1 MTRTPA
7 RTPLPATTDPSSLV
21 PTTPTPRTRRAFAAA
36 GITPVVVKT
45 WGGGTAVSFVETPT
59 KAAAST
65 PSKTPAARAAPAA
78 ESESTTVALKP
89 TESAK
94 TVVDNTTDE
103 VAPPSSPN
111 DKALASPSPPPP
123 RSTSSSPLLEP
134 PRRKTLKRA
143 AHDTNSTASKQPAV
157 DTPRPKQPRIAARSG
172 VGRDSAEPDE
182 DAAGATPKTRTKGEE
197 SEMAAAKSRGGSA
210 SAAGESRKGATV
222 TAGGSSRGRPKQQH
236 ASSSSARPARSS
248 ASGARQPSGK
258 QIKRIPERGAEKDKE
273 QIPPPPQPPLSPV
286 PKRES
291 ALPDDQPPRLSPEPS
306 KPRQITLVDA
316 LDALPREALE
326 RLVHFSV
333 VEKLPIG
340 AAEIASELRDSNVF
354 GT

>member
-7 RTPLPATTDPSSLV
+7 RTPLPATTDLSSLV

-65 PSKTPAARAAPAA
+65 PLKTPAARAAPAA
-78 ESESTTVALKP
+78 ESEPTTGASKP

-94 TVVDNTTDE
+94 TVVENTTDE
-103 VAPPSSPN
+103 VAPPSPN

-143 AHDTNSTASKQPAV
+143 AHDTNSTASKQPV
-157 DTPRPKQPRIAARSG
+157 IDTPRSKRPRIATRSG

-197 SEMAAAKSRGGSA
+197 SEMAPAKSRGGSA
-210 SAAGESRKGATV
+210 NDAAGESRKGASV
-222 TAGGSSRGRPKQQH
+222 TAGGASRGRPKQQH
-236 ASSSSARPARSS
+236 TSSSARPVRSS
-248 ASGARQPSGK
+248 GSGARQPSGK
-258 QIKRIPERGAEKDKE
+258 QTKRIPERGAEKDKE
-273 QIPPPPQPPLSPV
+273 QIPPPLQPPLSPV

-291 ALPDDQPPRLSPEPS
+291 ALPDDPPPRLSPEPS

-316 LDALPREALE
+316 LDVLPREALK